1 MHTHMGKM
9 STPPSPMHFS
19 WTFSRNASGLST
31 LLEEEEEEEEKHGL
45 AFHHVGLNSFIKH
58 RVGDV

>member
-1 MHTHMGKM
+1 MHAHMGKM
-9 STPPSPMHFS
+9 PPPSPMHFS
-19 WTFSRNASGLST
+19 WTFSRNTSGLST
-31 LLEEEEEEEEKHGL
+31 LLEEEEGEKHGL